1 MSTYHSNSA
10 LARKLVLVIGILFAQ
25 LAFGETVAVPGRGTS
40 AERSADPQTV
50 AIRLELQK
58 RYPNTKFGAIERAP
72 MPGIWE
78 VWMGSNVAYITDD
91 ARHFIFGHLYDMEQ
105 QMDLTASKKA
115 ALSNTQASEPSTA
128 VMFADLPLQD
138 AIKTV
143 RGNGARKLA
152 VFSDVDCGYCQQLE
166 GELAKLE
173 NVTVYT
179 FLFPLASLH
188 PQAMAKS
195 ASIWCAKDRVEAWAT
210 AMSTG
215 SVPDSDNRC
224 RTPIEANIELAQRA
238 GIQGT
243 PFIFFENGTK
253 AAGALDVA
261 SLERRLTPASQLSN
275 GATP

>member
-10 LARKLVLVIGILFAQ
+10 RASKLVLTAGILFAS
-25 LAFGETVAVPGRGTS
+25 LAFAQTTAKPGQGAS
-40 AERSADPQTV
+40 AEQAVDPQTV
-50 AIRLELQK
+50 AIRLALQK
-58 RYPNTKFGAIERAP
+58 RYPNTKFGAIERTP
-72 MPGIWE
+72 MAGIWE
-78 VWMGSNVAYITDD
+78 VWMGANVAYITDD
-91 ARHFIFGHLYDMEQ
+91 ARHFIFGHLYDMEK

-115 ALSNTQASEPSTA
+115 GISNAQASEPSAT
-128 VMFADLPLQD
+128 VKFADLPLQD

-166 GELAKLE
+166 AELAKLD

-188 PQAMAKS
+188 PQAVAKS
-195 ASIWCAKDRVEAWAT
+195 TAIWCANNPAEAWAT

-215 SVPDSDNRC
+215 SVPNSDNRC
-224 RTPIEANIELAQRA
+224 RTPIEANIALAQRA

-243 PFIFFENGTK
+243 PFIFFENGMRS
-253 AAGALDVA
+253 AGALDVA
-261 SLERRLTPASQLSN
+261 GLERRLVPVTQQSTGGTQ
-275 GATP
+275 